1 MSEKNK
7 NGKVNGPDF
16 LRYHS
21 GKMTDRERNAFE
33 KELQKDPFTEEA
45 SEGFSN
51 LDTEAAGRDLAELNR
66 RLGKRISGGNRRLW
80 YGIAA
85 SVTALLAITTILLLN
100 RPENKIE
107 EIAFNQPEKRAGEI
121 TIPKAEAVKD
131 ISEFES
137 VESPEKTP
145 VENKSGVNQLAAM
158 AADELASEKEKQQ
171 EVLKKEDIPVT
182 YDSAVTAAIPEVSK
196 AAMAEKRTETKAVL
210 TERAAMPPSSI
221 SGRIISSEDNLPLP
235 GATITVKGTKQGTL
249 SDVNGNFVIEG
260 TASPDMILVASYLGM
275 DSKEFKP
282 ISGSGNEIKLDPSS
296 LALNEIVVI
305 GYGVSGKSSDAEE
318 LEPGYS
324 PPAPVTGHRE
334 FNRYISENMVRPDT
348 ATTDQKNVV
357 VLSFTVSESGKI
369 DSIEIVRSPG
379 RIYSEE
385 AIRLLKEG
393 PEWKPAIVDGTAKS
407 DQVRLRIV
415 FK

>member
-305 GYGVSGKSSDAEE
+305 GYGVSRKSSDAEE